1 MDTEVELKLTVSPQA
16 VGKLKKHP
24 IIAENIANI
33 QTHHLRNWYYD
44 TSSFSLSE
52 HRLAIRIR
60 ESGSRFIQTVKTAGS
75 SSGGLHERQEFEA
88 DVKYPELEI
97 DKVSSSE
104 IRGLLSALSSEL
116 RVVFTTDF
124 TRETLDIP
132 FQSSLI
138 EMAIDQGQVEA
149 KKRSWPISEIELEL
163 KRGDPQDIFA
173 LAKELA
179 GKVPLQIHEIT
190 KAGRGYQLAR
200 GTEAPIAVSL
210 PQGDTLVLDAFRAI
224 ISNQL
229 SQLLACVANWQEAQS
244 QTTFVELIRSFV
256 TIKDLLWMFKSAVSR
271 SASTEI
277 RSQLM
282 DVYEQLEP
290 LDEQCR
296 YGLWLSELEK
306 LRLGDLDSQQT
317 LLAWAKSYKHIKS
330 WDTLI
335 PEINDIVFGV
345 QMGQMLISLSEW
357 VYLQPWRGDESSRL
371 KKRSKRSLAAF
382 LAHWF
387 EEHWLDVEQNVRDI
401 KQDEGGWQGPQQ
413 RIERLIRLTLYWQQF
428 YKEKKVRRF
437 LAPWHDLV
445 AGADELNRL
454 KWLAHKVDKLPQN
467 EQGEVLDWLGN
478 ERGACVMA
486 ITQTL
491 EGLNRLKPFWG

>member
-1 MDTEVELKLTVSPQA
+1 
-16 VGKLKKHP
+16 
-24 IIAENIANI
+24 
-33 QTHHLRNWYYD
+33 
-44 TSSFSLSE
+44 
-52 HRLAIRIR
+52 
-60 ESGSRFIQTVKTAGS
+60 
-75 SSGGLHERQEFEA
+75 
-88 DVKYPELEI
+88 
-97 DKVSSSE
+97 
-104 IRGLLSALSSEL
+104 
-116 RVVFTTDF
+116 
-124 TRETLDIP
+124 
-132 FQSSLI
+132 
-138 EMAIDQGQVEA
+138 
-149 KKRSWPISEIELEL
+149 
-163 KRGDPQDIFA
+163 
-173 LAKELA
+173 
-179 GKVPLQIHEIT
+179 
-190 KAGRGYQLAR
+190 
-200 GTEAPIAVSL
+200 
-210 PQGDTLVLDAFRAI
+210 
-224 ISNQL
+224 
-229 SQLLACVANWQEAQS
+229 
-244 QTTFVELIRSFV
+244 
-256 TIKDLLWMFKSAVSR
+256 
-271 SASTEI
+271 
-277 RSQLM
+277 M

-454 KWLAHKVDKLPQN
+454 KWLAHKVDKLPQK